1 MRKIVLFLLFDSD
14 IKIDGN
20 IYFLVFTFRLDVFF
34 YSLYSLP
41 HTIVYFNLDGD
52 VFPAIALIL
61 VEHSDITRLRF
72 ANCHHTKVEMISG

>member
-1 MRKIVLFLLFDSD
+1 MVC
-14 IKIDGN
+14 
-20 IYFLVFTFRLDVFF
+20 F
-34 YSLYSLP
+34 Y
-41 HTIVYFNLDGD
+41 LDGD

>member
-1 MRKIVLFLLFDSD
+1 MGIVISSFLHFVVICLS
-14 IKIDGN
+14 I
-20 IYFLVFTFRLDVFF
+20 LLPPLSHTMVCF
-34 YSLYSLP
+34 Y
-41 HTIVYFNLDGD
+41 LDGD

>member
-1 MRKIVLFLLFDSD
+1 MRKNVLLLLFDAD
-14 IKIDGN
+14 IEINGN
-20 IYFLVFTFRLDVFF
+20 SHFLVFAFRCNMSF
-34 YSLYSLP
+34 YSIAPLS
-41 HTIVYFNLDGD
+41 HTMVYFNLDGD